1 MDAIPRT
8 NDRQVGKV
16 IGVSNYRVTILL
28 ESETSSQ
35 VRAYPRHIAVVTQIG
50 GYLLF
55 PVAPGEL
62 AVGIVVGAF
71 EDEAIEPDVDRSMT
85 LQLTQ
90 ARRTLRTN
98 LLGQLREGSPFEAGI
113 SVYPS
118 LDTPTLLPTEE
129 ELKKILEFQIK
140 ESEAGKNT
148 PLEVGVSP
156 IYARQDVTASFNDL
170 FARPFGIIGN
180 TGSGKSYS
188 VASLLQ
194 TAINTEE
201 ATAKLAQFIILDTN
215 GEYTPCFLPRTS
227 DKSTLARELNTVYAN
242 GKQFSLPL
250 WTFNLNEMISFFE
263 ASQASQVPVL
273 ERVITCAREDA
284 IDPKEGHGLRKVVR
298 LVDSCT
304 HYFDDLA
311 SFADN
316 PVGAYSGKK
325 VLDILPHLEAAI
337 VEIAA
342 TGKDRLTI
350 PPALQQF
357 AGKSGQVRTAGI
369 TDHNLPTG
377 AVSQIQ
383 SLLLEYKPHFDSIR
397 GEAITKGGLVPI
409 TADSPVAFNSTA
421 LLQDSLFYTVTHRF
435 RGQERIQ
442 EYIATMRLRIHRQL
456 ADKRWEVF
464 TKASDSTLGN
474 VIAALVGDED
484 CRIVVIDCSMLAHDV
499 LPFFCAVIGRLI
511 LDLRAHGAPEERT
524 AQPYVLV
531 LEEAHNYLRP
541 RREDESHG
549 LKLARE
555 AFERIAKEGRKFGL
569 SLVVASQR
577 PSDVSATVLSQC
589 ANFLV
594 HRIQNPEDIDY
605 FKKILPT
612 GSRDMLDQLPVLA
625 PGDGILVGSAV
636 NVPARVK
643 VRRPSP
649 QPSSDTPAPWKAW
662 QKGEKKFEISS
673 SLSAWVKEA
682 GAAQKS
688 PEKSG
693 PVKGGAPTEGDK
705 SKASKKTEPNK

>member
-1 MDAIPRT
+1 MDATPRT

-28 ESETSSQ
+28 ESEASSQ
-35 VRAYPRHIAVVTQIG
+35 VRAYPRHVAVITQIG

-113 SVYPS
+113 SVYPC

-215 GEYTPCFLPRTS
+215 GEYTPCFLPRNGDQS
-227 DKSTLARELNTVYAN
+227 KLARELNAVYAN
-242 GKQFSLPL
+242 GKRFSLPL

-284 IDPKEGHGLRKVVR
+284 IDPKEGHGLRKVVG

-311 SFADN
+311 GFADN

-357 AGKSGQVRTAGI
+357 AGKSGQVRAAGI
-369 TDHNLPTG
+369 TDHNVPTG

-383 SLLLEYKPHFDSIR
+383 ALLVEYKPHFDSIR

-409 TADSPVAFNSTA
+409 TADSPVAFDSTA

-464 TKASDSTLGN
+464 TRASDSTLGN
-474 VIAALVGDED
+474 VIAALVGEKD
-484 CRIVVIDCSMLAHDV
+484 CRVVVIDCSMLAHDV

-511 LDLRAHGAPEERT
+511 LDLRAHGASEERT
-524 AQPYVLV
+524 VQPYVLV

-569 SLVVASQR
+569 SLIVASQR

-662 QKGEKKFEISS
+662 QKGEKKFDISS
-673 SLSAWVKEA
+673 SLSTWVKEA
-682 GAAQKS
+682 GAAQMH

-693 PVKGGAPTEGDK
+693 AVKGGAMTEGDK
-705 SKASKKTEPNK
+705 GKGSKKTEPNK

>member
-1 MDAIPRT
+1 MDATPRT
-8 NDRQVGKV
+8 NDRQVGTV

-28 ESETSSQ
+28 GGETSSQ

-71 EDEAIEPDVDRSMT
+71 EDEAVEPDVDRSMT
-85 LQLTQ
+85 LQLTH

-98 LLGQLREGSPFEAGI
+98 LLGQLREGSPFEAGV

-118 LDTPTLLPTEE
+118 LDTPALLPTEE
-129 ELKKILEFQIK
+129 ELKKILEFQVK
-140 ESEAGKNT
+140 DSEVGKNS

-194 TAINTEE
+194 TAINMEE
-201 ATAKLAQFIILDTN
+201 GAGKLAQFIILDTN
-215 GEYTPCFLPRTS
+215 GEYTPCFLRKAD
-227 DKSTLARELNTVYAN
+227 DKGKPARELNAAYAN

-250 WTFNLNEMISFFE
+250 WTFNLNELISFFE

-284 IDPKEGHGLRKVVR
+284 IDPKEGHGQRKVVR

-304 HYFDDLA
+304 HYLDDL
-311 SFADN
+311 SGFADN

-342 TGKDRLTI
+342 TGRDSLTI

-357 AGKSGQVRTAGI
+357 AGKSGQIRTAGI
-369 TDHNLPTG
+369 TDHNLSIG

-383 SLLLEYKPHFDSIR
+383 SLILEYKPLFDSIR
-397 GEAITKGGLVPI
+397 GEAMTKGGLVAI
-409 TADSPVAFNSTA
+409 TADSPVAFGATA

-464 TKASDSTLGN
+464 TRASGSKLESI
-474 VIAALVGDED
+474 VAELVGDED

-511 LDLRAHGAPEERT
+511 LDLRAHGAPDERT

-569 SLVVASQR
+569 SLIVASQR

-594 HRIQNPEDIDY
+594 HRIQNPEDIEY

-649 QPSSDTPAPWKAW
+649 QPSSDTPAPWEAW
-662 QKGEKKFEISS
+662 REGGKKFDISK
-673 SLSAWVKEA
+673 SLSVWVNEA
-682 GAAQKS
+682 GAAQGTSAKDS
-688 PEKSG
+688 
-693 PVKGGAPTEGDK
+693 PVKRGGPTAGDRGET
-705 SKASKKTEPNK
+705 SRRTEQK